1 MHTASGATPIGSAGR
16 APNSQQTY
24 TRVKKLTWLKRES
37 GVEVVAVKSTRGT
50 VLVRSKEGVVPAAAL
65 EPATSTA
72 TPAPGKGNLD
82 GSSCSV
88 RLEVISITG
97 AGDLVGCWLLT
108 TKV

>member
-1 MHTASGATPIGSAGR
+1 M
-16 APNSQQTY
+16 
-24 TRVKKLTWLKRES
+24 E
-37 GVEVVAVKSTRGT
+37 AVKSTRGT
-50 VLVRSKEGVVPAAAL
+50 GVVRSKEGVAPAAAL

-82 GSSCSV
+82 RSSCSV

-97 AGDLVGCWLLT
+97 AGDLVGFWLLT